1 MGGDISYR
9 NYTYTPFSRTR
20 QLTPEYSQVQ
30 VNYNFT
36 KDFYIALALPYFI
49 GRLATETNTRADSY
63 SAYFRQEMISQS
75 FRPWV
80 LLRYTIRRN
89 AKSKIRLDNVVHS
102 REEGISL

>member
-9 NYTYTPFSRTR
+9 NYTYTSFSRTR

-49 GRLATETNTRADSY
+49 GRKV
-63 SAYFRQEMISQS
+63 
-75 FRPWV
+75 RP
-80 LLRYTIRRN
+80 TTTT
-89 AKSKIRLDNVVHS
+89 
-102 REEGISL
+102 